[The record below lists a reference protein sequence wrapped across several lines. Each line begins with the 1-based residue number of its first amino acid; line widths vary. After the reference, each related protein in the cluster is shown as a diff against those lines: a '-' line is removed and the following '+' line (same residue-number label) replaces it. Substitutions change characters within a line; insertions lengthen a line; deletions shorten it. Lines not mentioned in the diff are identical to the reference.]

1 MTELTTINIISFFL
15 IFFIGLPHG
24 SFDGAVASLVGY
36 KSRLDFIKFL
46 IYYIILFLIVIFFWF
61 NFPIIS
67 LFIFLLITIVHFGL
81 CDWSFYKI
89 KNYRIPIILTHGMT
103 VIFGIIYFNE
113 EESFKIFQ
121 YLTNNNIYFFRDYI
135 FIFYILTGLS
145 IIYFIYLTLLEKN
158 LRKGIFELLFLL
170 AVFYVFNPLLSFTIY
185 FCFFHTFKHLKHLL
199 NNIYIHL
206 PNKKFVLLSTF
217 CFTLISWLG
226 GIFIVLYLAQNFS
239 YYESIIKVLFIG
251 LAALT
256 LPHMLLVDILYRKKF

>member
-1 MTELTTINIISFFL
+1 
-15 IFFIGLPHG
+15 
-24 SFDGAVASLVGY
+24 
-36 KSRLDFIKFL
+36 
-46 IYYIILFLIVIFFWF
+46 
-61 NFPIIS
+61 
-67 LFIFLLITIVHFGL
+67 
-81 CDWSFYKI
+81 
-89 KNYRIPIILTHGMT
+89 MT

-170 AVFYVFNPLLSFTIY
+170 AVFYVFDPLLSFTIY